1 MEPQKTYQYLEELA
15 EKIGI
20 SVRYEDLS
28 NPEFTAQSGLCR
40 VRGRFFYYM
49 DTSKDLTQTIT
60 ALSECLSQMDLDGV
74 YVMPAVRGIL
84 ERCQKQDKKDNK

>member
-20 SVRYEDLS
+20 SIRYEDLS
-28 NPEFTAQSGLCR
+28 NSEFTAQSGLCR
-40 VRGRFFYYM
+40 IRGRCFYIM
-49 DTSKDLTQTIT
+49 DTSKDLTQRIA

-74 YVMPAVRGIL
+74 YVMPAVRAIL
-84 ERCQKQDKKDNK
+84 ERWRGHDKKGYK